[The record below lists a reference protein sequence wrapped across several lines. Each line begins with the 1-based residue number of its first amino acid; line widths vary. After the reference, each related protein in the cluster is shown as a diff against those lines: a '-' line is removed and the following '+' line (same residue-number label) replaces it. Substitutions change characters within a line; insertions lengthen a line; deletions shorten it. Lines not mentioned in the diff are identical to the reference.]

1 MKMIE
6 APSGLRDLT
15 SAQAQ
20 KRQRLQ
26 QKVEAVFANA
36 GYQQIV
42 TPDIEFYQTYAR
54 AYASLKDT
62 EIYKF
67 FDQDGQILTLRTD
80 MTVPIARVAAS
91 KYRDEKPPF
100 RFFYGENVYKVRQ
113 SFAGKRNEVRD
124 CGVELI
130 GEDSQSDPEILCLA
144 DEVLKQLGLKNYIL
158 EIGNSD
164 FFRLAARLCRI
175 SKEDTA
181 AMADLV
187 DRKAMPD
194 LETFVSSLS
203 LSEPETSFF
212 TQLPLLSGTEEC
224 LEKARTLCFDSRLEA
239 EVERM
244 KELGEMMKRL
254 DPESHIAYDLG
265 KVPHL
270 DYYTGIIFEAYADGA
285 ATAILSGGRYD
296 DLLKKFGRDLP
307 ACGFGIKLD
316 YLLDLFD
323 DENTEVRR
331 LRYPKGQIEA
341 ALQKAKQLR
350 KDGPV
355 VLEASDVEKME
366 VVL

>member
-6 APSGLRDLT
+6 TPSGLRDLT
-15 SAQAQ
+15 GAQAE
-20 KRQRLQ
+20 KRSQLQ

-54 AYASLKDT
+54 AYASLK
-62 EIYKF
+62 ESQMYKF

-100 RFFYGENVYKVRQ
+100 RFYYGENVYKVRQ

-124 CGVELI
+124 CGIELI
-130 GEDSQSDPEILCLA
+130 GEDSQSDPEVLNLA
-144 DEVLKQLGLKNYIL
+144 DEVLAALGLSNYIL

-164 FFRLAARLCRI
+164 FFRLAARLCGL
-175 SKEDTA
+175 SKEDTDT
-181 AMADLV
+181 MADLV

-194 LETFVSSLS
+194 LHAYTGSLS
-203 LSEPETSFF
+203 LSDAQAAFF
-212 TQLPLLSGTEEC
+212 RQLPLLSGKEEC
-224 LEKARTLCFDSRLEA
+224 LEKAKTLCFDSRLEA

-244 KELGEMMKRL
+244 EDLGEMMKRL
-254 DPESHIAYDLG
+254 DGAGHIAYDLG

-270 DYYTGIIFEAYADGA
+270 DYYTGIIFEAFTPGA

-316 YLLDLFD
+316 YLLDLFPD
-323 DENTEVRR
+323 TEQKMRR

-355 VLEASDVEKME
+355 MLEAADVEQME